1 MFQITGS
8 VTNSLE
14 RAKISR
20 LIKKK
25 INKCEPVGEECFMFN
40 LPDVG
45 DHKHHSTG
53 AYISE
58 PIDQRVKE
66 KIFSLV
72 QSGEHKA
79 VVISKLLNVFVENE
93 LKITDRLKKGYY
105 PDLRTIRKFI
115 YKAKASPDSIKID
128 KRSTNVTDQTLQ
140 FPKTD
145 SYSSLNTSENNDSI
159 SEIFEDD
166 SNDSITKN
174 FKEFVPN
181 EILSENVEELNE
193 TLPENS
199 EGDESNESS
208 NIREINKK
216 NLISSCDSS
225 IQLIQSIMKYINEKK
240 LEQLSKKLDEL
251 IYMFA
256 NKVTTQKSTR
266 CPVKSYLPVERKHND
281 KLLPH
286 DEQSSK
292 LGGRPAKAT
301 KGSIVKNSH
310 NFKFPIGT
318 KTCATLHI
326 NSTLPAKKINPERI
340 LLPPKEKPSDISIA
354 LVASKIVSDSQASEV
369 NDRPTYN
376 NFKCPNKMRSSV
388 IVSVKSVLSAERL
401 SLENRLL
408 QCEEEPKE
416 TIGAAAN
423 RLTASNDIT
432 VSQINKI
439 VGSDSLKRQQESKM
453 IVTKRKKD
461 NPQPPSNLQGCQSDH
476 RYRTK
481 IS

>member
-53 AYISE
+53 ANLSE

-66 KIFSLV
+66 QIFSLV

-79 VVISKLLNVFVENE
+79 VVISKLLNVFVEKE

-105 PDLRTIRKFI
+105 PDLKTIRKFI

-145 SYSSLNTSENNDSI
+145 SYSTSENNGSI
-159 SEIFEDD
+159 SEILEDD

-199 EGDESNESS
+199 EGDVSNESS

-240 LEQLSKKLDEL
+240 LEQLSKKLDGL
-251 IYMFA
+251 VYMFA

-266 CPVKSYLPVERKHND
+266 CPVKSYIPVERKNNG

-301 KGSIVKNSH
+301 KGSTVKNLY

-326 NSTLPAKKINPERI
+326 NSSLPAKKINPEI
-340 LLPPKEKPSDISIA
+340 IQLPPKEKPSEISKA

-401 SLENRLL
+401 SLENGLL

-432 VSQINKI
+432 ASQINEI
-439 VGSDSLKRQQESKM
+439 VVSDSLKRQQESRM

-461 NPQPPSNLQGCQSDH
+461 NPQPPSNLQGCQSYH

>member
-40 LPDVG
+40 LPDVV

-53 AYISE
+53 ANISE

-66 KIFSLV
+66 QIFSLV

-79 VVISKLLNVFVENE
+79 VVISKLLSVFVENE

-105 PDLRTIRKFI
+105 PDLKTIRKFI

-128 KRSTNVTDQTLQ
+128 KRSTNVTVQRLQ

-145 SYSSLNTSENNDSI
+145 SYSSLNLSENNGST

-193 TLPENS
+193 TLPDNS
-199 EGDESNESS
+199 EGDESNKSS

-266 CPVKSYLPVERKHND
+266 CPVKSYLPVERRNNG
-281 KLLPH
+281 KLLSH
-286 DEQSSK
+286 EEQSSE

-301 KGSIVKNSH
+301 KESIVKNSY

-326 NSTLPAKKINPERI
+326 NSNLPTKKINPERI
-340 LLPPKEKPSDISIA
+340 LLLPKEKPSEISKA
-354 LVASKIVSDSQASEV
+354 LVASKIDSESQASVKV

-376 NFKCPNKMRSSV
+376 YFKCPNKMRSSV
-388 IVSVKSVLSAERL
+388 IVSVKSVLSAERP

-453 IVTKRKKD
+453 IVAKRKKD
-461 NPQPPSNLQGCQSDH
+461 NPQPPSNLQGCQSDYG
-476 RYRTK
+476 YRTK
-481 IS
+481 I

>member
-53 AYISE
+53 ANISE

-66 KIFSLV
+66 QIFSLV

-105 PDLRTIRKFI
+105 PDLKTIRKFI

-128 KRSTNVTDQTLQ
+128 KRSTNVTDHDQTLQ

-266 CPVKSYLPVERKHND
+266 CPVKSYLPVERKNNG
-281 KLLPH
+281 KLLSH
-286 DEQSSK
+286 EEQSSE
-292 LGGRPAKAT
+292 LGIRPAKAT
-301 KGSIVKNSH
+301 KESIVKNSY
-310 NFKFPIGT
+310 NFKFP
-318 KTCATLHI
+318 
-326 NSTLPAKKINPERI
+326 
-340 LLPPKEKPSDISIA
+340 LLPPKEKPSEISKA
-354 LVASKIVSDSQASEV
+354 FGASKIDSESQASEV

-388 IVSVKSVLSAERL
+388 IVSVKSVLSAERP
-401 SLENRLL
+401 SLQNRLL

-416 TIGAAAN
+416 TLGAAAN

-453 IVTKRKKD
+453 IVAKRKKD